1 MSLCDDLSSLFADS
15 IQNQQRVIVDH
26 IRKKVADGAEFVVF
40 DSELFGLLG
49 IVYYRDLAKL
59 QEFLEDNG
67 ICAYITNYRHAMSVS
82 SSILIAYGWPTIEIS
97 DIMKRI

>member
-1 MSLCDDLSSLFADS
+1 MSLSNELSALFVDGV
-15 IQNQQRVIVDH
+15 QNQQSIIINH
-26 IRKKVADGAEFVVF
+26 LRKQVVDGAEWVVF

-49 IVYYRDLAKL
+49 IVYYRNLAKL

-82 SSILIAYGWPTIEIS
+82 SSILIAYGWSTIEIS
-97 DIMKRI
+97 DIMTRI